1 MPRSK
6 VPPRPT
12 FHIDGT
18 SAESRGIGYPD
29 ADPLHAYANNMRL
42 EHIMTLLEVLIQS
55 VEDFRKDIDDIDRG
69 RNG

>member
-1 MPRSK
+1 MPNK
-6 VPPRPT
+6 VPPRPV
-12 FHIDGT
+12 F
-18 SAESRGIGYPD
+18 RGSEVD
-29 ADPLHAYANNMRL
+29 ADQLHAEANNQRL

>member
-1 MPRSK
+1 MAKSK

-18 SAESRGIGYPD
+18 AIVVRGPD

-42 EHIMTLLEVLIQS
+42 EHIMTLLEVLIKS

-69 RNG
+69 RNA